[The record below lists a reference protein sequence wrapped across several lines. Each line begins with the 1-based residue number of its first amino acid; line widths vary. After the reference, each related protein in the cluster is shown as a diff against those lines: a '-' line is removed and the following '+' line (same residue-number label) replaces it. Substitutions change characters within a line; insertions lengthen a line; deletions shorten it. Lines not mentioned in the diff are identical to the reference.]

1 MTLFKQIALIV
12 STFLM
17 LMLITILVLN
27 LQVATASMKER
38 LYTDA
43 QNTASSLSL
52 SLGSANGDTTM
63 MSTIINANFDCGNY
77 SFISL
82 LDTDNQTIYKRE
94 KESNLNQVPKW
105 FLNIVKLSA
114 PVASANVSA
123 GWSQVGILKVQSD
136 PIYAY
141 KELYE
146 IFKELLISFSFI
158 AILALVVLNIS
169 LAFILKPLN
178 KIQIQAE
185 AVTNNE
191 FIIQEEMPHTV
202 EFKEVILAINNMVHK
217 LKLMFDKGNEELKRL
232 RELEYT
238 DQVTKLKNRK
248 YLINKLPQYLKI
260 DSTSKDGVSIMVALN
275 GVIDANTKIGHQN
288 VDKLFLEIAKIFTNN
303 TQEYKE
309 KIISRMNGTEFC
321 VILPDATTKDALQ
334 IAKQINE
341 QTNKLIEDMELD
353 KATTYL
359 CFGLYKY
366 NYDETI
372 SKLLSF
378 VDNALTKAKID
389 KEKIYVEDG
398 KNIVEIMGKD
408 AWKDVINKALKENN
422 FTFIS
427 YKVVDFTNKQTIH
440 NVLSLI
446 LNKDKNTT
454 YSYGEFIAMANQL
467 KLSHQIYNNVLKS
480 IFILENKQLKKETLS
495 FRLPY
500 DYLEDRTNYH
510 FLTKLLKTTKNNVSN
525 LIIEIPDSFAYK
537 NPTFTHIY
545 KELFEKYKINIGVY
559 EFINEGVDYKYLQDL
574 RPIYIKAEAQY
585 FLTQN
590 NDTLSAIRLLTDT
603 LNISLIATSVMD
615 NSTLD
620 KLMQKNINTIQ
631 GKVTA

>member
-1 MTLFKQIALIV
+1 MTLFKQIALII
-12 STFLM
+12 STFLV
-17 LMLITILVLN
+17 LILTTILVLN
-27 LQVATASMKER
+27 IQTTTNSMKDR

-52 SLGSANGDTTM
+52 SLGSANGDITM
-63 MSTIINANFDCGNY
+63 METIINANFDCGNY
-77 SFISL
+77 NFISL
-82 LDTDNQTIYKRE
+82 IDTDNKIIYKRK
-94 KESNLNQVPKW
+94 KESNLEQIPQW
-105 FLNIVKLSA
+105 FLSVIKLSA

-146 IFKELLISFSFI
+146 IFKKLCFSFTI
-158 AILALVVLNIS
+158 ITVLALVVLNIS
-169 LAFILKPLN
+169 LAFILKPLK

-260 DSTSKDGVSIMVALN
+260 DSTSKDGVSIMIALN

-288 VDKLFLEIAKIFTNN
+288 VDKLFLEIAKIFINN

-341 QTNKLIEDMELD
+341 QTNKLIEDMKLD
-353 KATTYL
+353 KTITYL
-359 CFGLYKY
+359 YFGLYKY

-427 YKVVDFTNKQTIH
+427 YKVVDFINKQTIH
-440 NVLSLI
+440 NILSLI

-615 NSTLD
+615 TSTLNR
-620 KLMQKNINTIQ
+620 LMQKNINTIQ
-631 GKVTA
+631 GKVTE